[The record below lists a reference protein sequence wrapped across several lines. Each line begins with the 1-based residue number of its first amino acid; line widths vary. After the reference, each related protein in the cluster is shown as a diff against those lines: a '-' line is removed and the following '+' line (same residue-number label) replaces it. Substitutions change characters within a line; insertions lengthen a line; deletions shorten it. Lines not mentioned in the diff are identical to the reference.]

1 MKEDFQE
8 LMQKVTSGLVKLLGV
23 LLLAPPSH
31 VAVLAKL
38 VEETRFFDPP
48 T

>member
-1 MKEDFQE
+1 MKKDSKEP
-8 LMQKVTSGLVKLLGV
+8 MQKVTSGLIKLLGV

>member
-1 MKEDFQE
+1 MKEDSKE
-8 LMQKVTSGLVKLLGV
+8 PSLVKLLGV

-31 VAVLAKL
+31 VAVLAEL